1 MGKATKATKK
11 FISSGKLKKT
21 IQDRKK
27 HREIKKR
34 FESRRGAKGKGKQGG
49 GEVEDEDDE
58 EEREEEDL
66 SEGEEERG
74 KGKGMTVDDFLGGGF
89 MGSDDDEVRGGLTA
103 RRDAGTDRLRRTWRE
118 ERQGRTL
125 RTTRRRSTTTRPSRR

>member
-49 GEVEDEDDE
+49 GEVEDEDEDE
-58 EEREEEDL
+58 EMDEEDV

-89 MGSDDDEVRGGLTA
+89 MGSDDDEVRGL
-103 RRDAGTDRLRRTWRE
+103 
-118 ERQGRTL
+118 
-125 RTTRRRSTTTRPSRR
+125 

>member
-49 GEVEDEDDE
+49 GEVEDDDE
-58 EEREEEDL
+58 EEREEEDA

-89 MGSDDDEVRGGLTA
+89 MGSDDDEVCGCSSGLW
-103 RRDAGTDRLRRTWRE
+103 DA
-118 ERQGRTL
+118 
-125 RTTRRRSTTTRPSRR
+125 